1 MTTTHG
7 SAGNSGDDSG
17 RFGIKDFVTELG
29 GFAKTAEET
38 LAQIEKDP
46 EANKHLFEI
55 FARRMLTIR
64 GTSQQLS
71 LAHIAQLSQLGEEL
85 AVKAS
90 TAQTRAHIRKCV
102 GSLWDALT
110 TIKYLVE
117 HHTEETGEEQQ
128 ILVNRLESTLKAL
141 GGARPT
147 VSADDIEALLAGRS

>member
-1 MTTTHG
+1 MNST
-7 SAGNSGDDSG
+7 SGNS
-17 RFGIKDFVTELG
+17 GIKDFVQELG

-46 EANKHLFEI
+46 DANKHLFEI

-64 GTSQQLS
+64 GTSQQLTS
-71 LAHIAQLSQLGEEL
+71 QQMAKLDHITELAQLGEEL

-117 HHTEETGEEQQ
+117 HHTQETGEEQE
-128 ILVNRLESTLKAL
+128 ILVNRLQSTLKAL

-147 VSADDIEALLAGRS
+147 VSADDIEALLRDRS